1 MTNVKNLLNKA
12 VYGALA
18 LMMAMTLFVGITGN
32 AAPSTYS
39 PCTGDNCVGGVTENK
54 TITADSGTVAEFIL
68 GIANYIVFISAAIAT
83 VFLIYGG
90 ILFIVNP
97 GGGDDNPKKGKK
109 IIFNALIG
117 LVICVAAFTIIQI
130 ILGLIGGTTSIGL

>member
-18 LMMAMTLFVGITGN
+18 LMMAMTFFTGLTGN

-39 PCTGDNCVGGVTENK
+39 PCTGDNCVGGVTAGE

-83 VFLIYGG
+83 LFLIYGG
-90 ILFIVNP
+90 ILFIYDP
-97 GGGDDNPKKGKK
+97 KGSGDNVKKGKT

-130 ILGLIGGTTSIGL
+130 ILGLVGGTTSIGL